1 MEFATGSET
10 VLLVDDE
17 DLIIDVGRQIL
28 EKLGYKVLI
37 ARSGK
42 EALDVYQ
49 ASGDTIALVI
59 LDMVMP
65 DMDGGITYNH
75 LKDMDSNVRVLLSSG
90 YSINDQAQEILDR
103 GCNGFI
109 QKPFN
114 LKFLSENIR
123 NILAD

>member
-1 MEFATGSET
+1 MEIATGSET
-10 VLLVDDE
+10 LLLVDDE
-17 DLIIDVGRQIL
+17 DLIIDVGKQIL

-42 EALDVYQ
+42 EALDVYHT
-49 ASGDTIALVI
+49 SSDTIALVI

-65 DMDGGITYNH
+65 DMNGGITYNH
-75 LKDMDSNVRVLLSSG
+75 LKDMDSDVKVLLSSG
-90 YSINDQAQEILDR
+90 YSINNQAQEILDH

-114 LKFLSENIR
+114 LKLLSEKIR